1 MDLEPIKQLIAL
13 LQDNQLNEIE
23 VKDGET
29 SIKIRKENAPAT
41 SAALM
46 TNSTH
51 QPHEQLSPSS
61 APFAALTG
69 HVEKSPMVGTVYLA
83 KTPGAKPFVA
93 VGQTIKAGDTLCMIE
108 AMKVFNPIKA
118 TQNGII
124 GARFIDDGQAVE
136 FNEALFTITQS

>member
-29 SIKIRKENAPAT
+29 SIKIRKETTPTISPAV
-41 SAALM
+41 M
-46 TNSTH
+46 THSTH
-51 QPHEQLSPSS
+51 QQHEQLSPSPAS
-61 APFAALTG
+61 SITVAG
-69 HVEKSPMVGTVYLA
+69 HLERSPMVGTVYLA

-93 VGQTIKAGDTLCMIE
+93 VGQSVKAGDTLCMIE

-118 TQNGII
+118 SQNGII

-136 FNEALFTITQS
+136 FNEALFSITQS